1 MGRRVRLAGVCAKPD
16 RRVAVFYK
24 SEGGYFRHGAMK
36 SRRASLIIVAYFCLS
51 MITVSVL
58 HRLSVCANIFF
69 RGMHEFKWWWFLE
82 SVMLRFL
89 IIYFLILH
97 CSALDFFVKI
107 FL

>member
-58 HRLSVCANIFF
+58 HRLSVCANS
-69 RGMHEFKWWWFLE
+69 FLGE
-82 SVMLRFL
+82 CMNLNGGGSWRVS
-89 IIYFLILH
+89 
-97 CSALDFFVKI
+97 CLDS
-107 FL
+107 